1 VILDAITW
9 AAVAAALAAEDSRW
23 LRVAQREHYEPGRGL
38 AMAGL
43 WSRVKPENQLLL
55 AAAALCIA
63 AGLWAEPVTL
73 LGLAAI
79 AAWPLGLP
87 VRGRSARFGWTDR
100 MKRLTGATVGLQVV
114 LAAAAGLLGGPYA
127 AAVVALLAVPT
138 IDLAMAIMRPVEKK
152 LAQRWVV
159 EAQDKLRRLRPTVV
173 AITGSYGKTST
184 KLYVNQLLSRSHAAV
199 ASPASFNNLMGLSR
213 TVNDRLVPGTE
224 VFVAE
229 MGTYGPGEI
238 RELCRV
244 FPPTIAAITTIGEA
258 HLERMKNRETI
269 VRAKSEITED
279 AAISVLNVDVPE
291 LAELADRLDGVKRV
305 VRCSTTPGARADV
318 VVAPVDEGRWEVT
331 VDGAQVT
338 TVDAPA
344 AGHPINLAVA
354 VGIARALDVDPATL
368 APLMVDLPGAAH
380 RAELQRDDRGV
391 AVIDDTYNSNPD
403 GAASAL
409 RSARAAVGEGGRIYT
424 ITPGMVELGD
434 QQAERNRAFGAD
446 ATAAPN
452 QVLAITQL
460 TNKRALLA
468 GASGQPGEVRTYA
481 SREEAAA
488 AIMPET
494 RAGDVVL
501 FENDLPDNYP

>member
-1 VILDAITW
+1 MILDVVTW

-23 LRVAQREHYEPGRGL
+23 LRVAQREHYEPGRDT
-38 AMAGL
+38 AMARLWTEVKPENAVLLGAAAICIGAGL
-43 WSRVKPENQLLL
+43 WSKPF
-55 AAAALCIA
+55 
-63 AGLWAEPVTL
+63 TL
-73 LGLAAI
+73 VGLAAI

-87 VRGRSARFGWTDR
+87 VRGTTKALAWTDR
-100 MKRLTGATVGLQVV
+100 MKRLSAVTVGLQLV
-114 LAAAAGLLGGPYA
+114 LAAAAGLARGPYA
-127 AAVVALLAVPT
+127 AAVVALLAVPLV
-138 IDLAMAIMRPVEKK
+138 DLAMAIMRPVERRM
-152 LAQRWVV
+152 AQKFVV
-159 EAQDKLRRLRPTVV
+159 EAQDKLRRMRPTVV

-238 RELCRV
+238 RELCKV

-269 VRAKSEITED
+269 VAAKSEITED
-279 AAISVLNVDVPE
+279 AAVSVLNVDVPE
-291 LAELADRLDGVKRV
+291 LAALADRLEGAKRV
-305 VRCSTTPGARADV
+305 VRCSATAGAWADV
-318 VVAPVDEGRWEVT
+318 VVAPEGDRWAVT
-331 VDGAQVT
+331 VDGEHVT
-338 TVDAPA
+338 TVDGPP

-354 VGIARALDVDPATL
+354 VGIARALDVPAASL

-380 RAELQRDDRGV
+380 RAELQRDERGV

-434 QQAERNRAFGAD
+434 QQAARNRSFAAA
-446 ATAAPN
+446 ATAADD
-452 QVLAITQL
+452 QVLAITGL
-460 TNKRALLA
+460 TNRRALLA
-468 GASGQPGEVRTYA
+468 GAQGQPGEVRTYP
-481 SREEAAA
+481 SREAAA
-488 AIMPET
+488 AEIMAQAT
-494 RAGDVVL
+494 AGDVVL
-501 FENDLPDNYP
+501 FENDLPDHYA